1 MRLVTFTISLLI
13 IRFVRASRNASYLV
27 SYGRATLNEFAGL
40 KNFAGGL
47 PGGPLVILLV
57 ELVIVNFLHFCSKL
71 LKNKYVQWTQLIESC
86 PEMVFLGHIYRYHRN
101 SSSIWAQFGPIWL
114 DLTGCLGEVTNKIG
128 GAIFS
133 SKLKRKLFFEV
144 PSYSPWWVLSKTVL
158 KL

>member
-1 MRLVTFTISLLI
+1 MFLKLDEVLYETCSLI
-13 IRFVRASRNASYLV
+13 CKRGNFRALASV
-27 SYGRATLNEFAGL
+27 HHQPRATLNEFAGL

-144 PSYSPWWVLSKTVL
+144 PL
-158 KL
+158 